1 MRERDFPR
9 HAIMQTLRCLVSP
22 VERLEPRAFIA
33 AAVAIYLAGAASQL
47 LTAPHLVIHFGLW
60 LFAAVQAVLI
70 WLWLCVH
77 ANRLRDA
84 GEAVEPAVAASVL
97 YALSIILL
105 LLVVTSAFA
114 GLVTADVNE
123 MDAAGLIA
131 VVLLLSVVGSLFGSA
146 EHHDA
151 AWLLTLIFT
160 TAAFVPVIVALTVS
174 IWAATRPGTR
184 ANI

>member
-1 MRERDFPR
+1 
-9 HAIMQTLRCLVSP
+9 MQTLRRFIFPL
-22 VERLEPRAFIA
+22 ERLEPRGFSA

-47 LTAPHLVIHFGLW
+47 LTAPHLVIHLGLW

-84 GEAVEPAVAASVL
+84 GETVGPAVAASVL

-131 VVLLLSVVGSLFGSA
+131 IVLLLSVAGSMFGPA
-146 EHHDA
+146 QQHDA

-160 TAAFVPVIVALTVS
+160 AAAFVPVIVALAVS
-174 IWAATRPGTR
+174 IWAATRPATG
-184 ANI
+184 ANTV